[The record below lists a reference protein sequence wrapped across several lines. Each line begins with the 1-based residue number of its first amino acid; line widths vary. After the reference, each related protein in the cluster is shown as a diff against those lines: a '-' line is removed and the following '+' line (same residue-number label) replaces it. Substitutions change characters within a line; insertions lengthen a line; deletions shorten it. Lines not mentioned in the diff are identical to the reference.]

1 MSRVDWYRAKASEA
15 ERKAKEARDEETKRG
30 FAEMAHQWTDIAAQ
44 VERQLASAPDVAAC
58 RFELA
63 AD

>member
-30 FAEMAHQWTDIAAQ
+30 FAEMAQQWTDIAAQ
-44 VERQLASAPDVAAC
+44 VERQLTSAPEPASC
-58 RFELA
+58 LLELA
-63 AD
+63 D